1 MKPILNHIVWALCGV
16 LCGSAGNVHSNT
28 LVVTSTADGGAG
40 SLRATVA
47 AAAAGDT
54 INFSVT
60 GKIVL
65 TSGPIVVNKP
75 LTIAGPGPKQL
86 TISGNHVSR
95 VITVS
100 DGNPATDSPVSI
112 SGLTL
117 ADGYIGNCIT
127 QSLSSGG
134 AIGSS
139 ESLMLS
145 NVVVRDS
152 FASAN
157 GGGLNYGAIGSGLN
171 LVILNSAFIN
181 NHAGCIGA
189 TNTATGGGLNIG
201 VDGAAT
207 PTVTATVLIQDTDV
221 EANWATR
228 HGGGIRLT
236 VPGSIVLHNVRV
248 RGNHAHGFGG
258 GIAAMYSNAGIPLPT
273 INIDSSEI
281 SFNSAGNSLV
291 GGGGLVAFNDEL
303 GMQTAAAASN
313 VFLRNSTISGNAVR
327 GDPAS
332 GSGAP
337 GAGISVYGNTKLVV
351 QNSTIAW
358 NQSTQATAAPSQAGG
373 IYRQIGV
380 QSGTS
385 TANFEG
391 TVSIES
397 SIFSDNLG
405 TIGPEDIGQSAEPF
419 ANPYTLTKSLF
430 RYPGS
435 IAPGAG
441 NIVSQD
447 PLLLPLGDYGGPT
460 ATHAL
465 ASGSQAIDAGSNPAG
480 AAYDQR
486 GLPRV
491 VNGTADM
498 GAFESGNV
506 IPLGCL
512 DADANGSIDALTD
525 GLIFMRAMFGMTGTS
540 VTTAALG
547 ANATRTT
554 WQAIRGFLNA
564 NCGSSFAP

>member
-1 MKPILNHIVWALCGV
+1 MKRFPSQFAWAL
-16 LCGSAGNVHSNT
+16 GSATLLGASQVCANT
-28 LVVTSTADGGAG
+28 ITVTSTADSGAG
-40 SLRATVA
+40 SLRAAVT

-54 INFSVT
+54 ITFSVT

-65 TSGPIVVNKP
+65 TSGPIVLNKA
-75 LTIAGPGPKQL
+75 LTISGPGPKQL

-117 ADGYIGNCIT
+117 ADGYAGNCVT
-127 QSLSSGG
+127 QSLVSGG
-134 AIGSS
+134 AIASS
-139 ESLMLS
+139 ESLTLN

-152 FASAN
+152 FASGN
-157 GGGLNYGAIGSGLN
+157 GGGLNYGAIGTGLN
-171 LVILNSAFIN
+171 VVILNSAFIN
-181 NHAGCIGA
+181 NHAGCLGA
-189 TNTATGGGLNIG
+189 TNTAAGGGMNIG

-207 PTVTATVLIQDTDV
+207 PTVTSTVLIQDTDI

-236 VPGSIVLHNVRV
+236 VPGSIVLHNLRV
-248 RGNHAHGFGG
+248 RANRARGFGG
-258 GIAAMYSNAGIPLPT
+258 GIAVMYSNAGIPLPT
-273 INIDSSEI
+273 VTLDSSEI

-291 GGGGLVAFNDEL
+291 GGGGLVAYNDEI
-303 GMQTAAAASN
+303 GMQTAGAASN
-313 VFLRNSTISGNAVR
+313 VFVRDSTISGNAVD
-327 GDPAS
+327 GGQ
-332 GSGAP
+332 GSGTGGP

-358 NQSTQATAAPSQAGG
+358 NQSTQVTATPSQAGG

-380 QSGTS
+380 QTDGV

-405 TIGPEDIGQSAEPF
+405 TIGAEDIGQSAEPF

-460 ATHAL
+460 WTHAL
-465 ASGSQAIDAGSNPAG
+465 ASGSPAIDAGSNPAG
-480 AAYDQR
+480 TTYDQR

-512 DADANGSIDALTD
+512 DADANGVIDPLTD
-525 GLIFMRAMFGMTGTS
+525 GLVLMRAMFGMTGTS